1 MTDAG
6 SEDPGDLYAD
16 PILEAAGAVPACGY
30 RDKEVA
36 AGIGMSPYAL
46 SGRLNG
52 SQRWRSDEIEA
63 VCELLEIGQEEIGEL
78 FFPEV
83 EQNKKP
89 AGAENTDGL
98 RVTAI

>member
-1 MTDAG
+1 MMTRRQTG
-6 SEDPGDLYAD
+6 SFQQIPFWRLRARFRT
-16 PILEAAGAVPACGY
+16 CGY

-36 AGIGMSPYAL
+36 AGVGMSAYAL
-46 SGRLNG
+46 SSRLNG
-52 SQRWRSDEIEA
+52 RQRWQSDEIEA

-89 AGAENTDGL
+89 AGAENTGGL
-98 RVTAI
+98 RVKAI